1 MISDELYFLLPDIP
15 TEVVGNIADFIE
27 ITDYKLYFSKTI
39 LPTISTLKPTLY
51 KTSNYD
57 VLYNSQDCG
66 FATRI
71 DKYADYYDWFCKKR
85 QSLY

>member
-39 LPTISTLKPTLY
+39 LLTIST
-51 KTSNYD
+51 
-57 VLYNSQDCG
+57 
-66 FATRI
+66 
-71 DKYADYYDWFCKKR
+71 FC
-85 QSLY
+85 L